1 LTSRVVEQR
10 RFRSL
15 ASDHRYTMDILP
27 DVNQPTELRFEAAKS
42 AAPYIHPRLAHVES
56 KNETTLT
63 KVVSPEP
70 TTTEWEEEFTEQRP
84 N

>member
-1 LTSRVVEQR
+1 MVTDETEFEIKRLPKGG
-10 RFRSL
+10 FR
-15 ASDHRYTMDILP
+15 ATVHMFRG
-27 DVNQPTELRFEAAKS
+27 LRFEAAKS
-42 AAPYIHPRLAHVES
+42 AAPYIQPRLAHIES

-63 KVVSPEP
+63 KIVSPEP